1 MNVKNIDETMNKYV
15 ANGELSCAALVV
27 TKGKDD
33 VYKNMWGYS
42 DLNDKIS
49 VDDKSIYR
57 LMSMTKCI
65 TAVAVMILIDEGKLS
80 LDDSVSEYI
89 PELKNLKVSVD
100 ERYVYCGKVNP
111 LKLIWKVATFNPDKV
126 KTVPANR

>member
-42 DLNDKIS
+42 DLNGKFP
-49 VDDKSIYR
+49 
-57 LMSMTKCI
+57 LTTKAY
-65 TAVAVMILIDEGKLS
+65 TD
-80 LDDSVSEYI
+80 
-89 PELKNLKVSVD
+89 
-100 ERYVYCGKVNP
+100 
-111 LKLIWKVATFNPDKV
+111 
-126 KTVPANR
+126 